1 MKYEKNQY
9 SDSFDICSLIIAGA
23 FFYWGISTLING
35 FPGGF
40 NWIGLIW
47 LGIGAAILSSQIKG
61 LANRSKIRNIV
72 KTEFEQNPNASIEEV
87 SKATGISKKDVQA
100 VVFDLKAEGEL
111 KGKFSSSTGKL
122 KKTPEQKEKK
132 PEKPKPQYCPSCGTA
147 LKKPDA
153 KFCEFCGASIQ

>member
-9 SDSFDICSLIIAGA
+9 SEGFSICGLIIAGA
-23 FFYWGISTLING
+23 FMYWGISTLAEG
-35 FPGGF
+35 FYGI
-40 NWIGLIW
+40 NWIGLLW
-47 LGIGAAILSSQIKG
+47 LGIGAAILVSQIRA
-61 LANRSKIRNIV
+61 LTNRSKIKNIV

-122 KKTPEQKEKK
+122 KKTPEQKEKQ

-147 LKKPDA
+147 LKKPDS